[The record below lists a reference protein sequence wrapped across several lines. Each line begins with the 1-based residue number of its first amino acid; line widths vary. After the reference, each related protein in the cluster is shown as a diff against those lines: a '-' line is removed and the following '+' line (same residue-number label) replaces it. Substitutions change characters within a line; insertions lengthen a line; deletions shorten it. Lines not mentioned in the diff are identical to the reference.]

1 MRSPN
6 VPADADLEKIEKY
19 LKQKYKLALKAV
31 ENRHTYLL
39 QPETY
44 EELDI
49 YYNPTADLILI
60 EHHFLNQY
68 YQSETIIKALNSR
81 AKSDR
86 DTYHQ
91 ERQDLLIKLFDFVSH
106 ARSSSCASKS
116 SKEIVPSLFAS
127 SQAIRASLMS
137 SSSSSALRVLIKA
150 STSSRVSG
158 AMSSISLRISWRS
171 SSSVIVVTSCCI
183 CGVIL
188 PDAVII
194 SLCFA
199 PLCAFAPLREPH
211 FHRRLT
217 TKKQDSSGK
226 VRKCSLTI

>member
-49 YYNPTADLILI
+49 YYNLTADLILI

-91 ERQDLLIKLFDFVSH
+91 ERQDLVIKLVDKMPNGNVTIETRYTVVEGDMSEKPDNSTYNLKGPKCCKWMQIGDADAIACGYRIPAKNIQ
-106 ARSSSCASKS
+106 ARKS
-116 SKEIVPSLFAS
+116 L
-127 SQAIRASLMS
+127 
-137 SSSSSALRVLIKA
+137 
-150 STSSRVSG
+150 G
-158 AMSSISLRISWRS
+158 
-171 SSSVIVVTSCCI
+171 
-183 CGVIL
+183 
-188 PDAVII
+188 
-194 SLCFA
+194 
-199 PLCAFAPLREPH
+199 
-211 FHRRLT
+211 
-217 TKKQDSSGK
+217 
-226 VRKCSLTI
+226 